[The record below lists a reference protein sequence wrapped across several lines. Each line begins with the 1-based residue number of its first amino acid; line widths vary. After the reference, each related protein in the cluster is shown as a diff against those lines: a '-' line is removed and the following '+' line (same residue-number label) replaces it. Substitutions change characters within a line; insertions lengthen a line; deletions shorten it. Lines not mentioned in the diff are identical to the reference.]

1 MEGAGMN
8 IEGTI
13 EFISNSAESFWT
25 SGDIIAIVV
34 ALISILGSIF
44 VAWRSEKN
52 SREISK
58 SNNEIQKK
66 INDENIALQEKWNG
80 ETLQFQE
87 KINQANIDANLIASA
102 RIEWI
107 QKVRNLSAELLSLY
121 FSMLNSKNAESIQTA
136 FNHSIEKTELLILYF
151 GHEDDNVESEDL
163 NILLDKEKN
172 NGKNELIASFT
183 VSLSQKFNKY
193 NTFIQEGGLVEL
205 QKSINSAQRD
215 MYNNAETVKVGEYYH
230 DEAEEMFDVEEQHY
244 QAEDVLHVEKLK
256 EKKNDKVN
264 EITNLQNDLIFLR
277 NIIRTYLKIEWNKAK
292 SAK

>member
-1 MEGAGMN
+1 MN

-13 EFISNSAESFWT
+13 ELISNSSENFWT
-25 SGDIIAIVV
+25 SGNIIAIVV

-52 SREISK
+52 AQNISK

-66 INDENIALQEKWNG
+66 INDENIALQEKWNS

-87 KINQANIDANLIASA
+87 KINKANIDANLIASA

-121 FSMLNSKNAESIQTA
+121 FSMLNSKDAEKIQTA
-136 FNHSIEKTELLILYF
+136 FNHSIEKTELLVLYF
-151 GHEDDNVESEDL
+151 GHEDN
-163 NILLDKEKN
+163 KEKN
-172 NGKNELIASFT
+172 EELDMLLNKESNIGKNELIVHFAIT
-183 VSLSQKFNKY
+183 LSQKFNKY
-193 NTFIQEGGLVEL
+193 NTFIQDGGLGEL
-205 QKSINSAQRD
+205 QKSINKAQQE
-215 MYNNAETVKVGEYYH
+215 MYRNAEMVKVGEYYH
-230 DEAEEMFDVEEQHY
+230 EEAEEMMDVEEPQY
-244 QAEDVLHVEKLK
+244 QDEDVLYVHRLES
-256 EKKNDKVN
+256 KKGDKVK
-264 EITNLQNDLIFLR
+264 EISELQNDLIFLR

>member
-1 MEGAGMN
+1 MN

-13 EFISNSAESFWT
+13 ELITNSAENFWT
-25 SGDIIAIVV
+25 SGNIIAIVV

-52 SREISK
+52 SKEISQ

-66 INDENIALQEKWNG
+66 INDENIALQEKWNS
-80 ETLQFQE
+80 ETLQFQQ

-121 FSMLNSKNAESIQTA
+121 FSMLNSEETDKIQTA

-151 GHEDDNVESEDL
+151 GHEEDNVQNENLE
-163 NILLDKEKN
+163 ILLNKESN
-172 NGKNELIASFT
+172 TGKNELIVSFAI
-183 VSLSQKFNKY
+183 SLSQKFNIY
-193 NTFIQEGGLVEL
+193 NAFIQDGGLVEL
-205 QKSINSAQRD
+205 QKSIKKAQQE
-215 MYNNAETVKVGEYYH
+215 MYHNAEMVKIGEYYH
-230 DEAEEMFDVEEQHY
+230 EEAEEMMDLEEPQY
-244 QAEDVLHVEKLK
+244 QTEDVLYVKRLK
-256 EKKNDKVN
+256 EKRTVKIT

>member
-1 MEGAGMN
+1 MN

-13 EFISNSAESFWT
+13 ELISNSAEGFWT
-25 SGDIIAIVV
+25 SGNIIAIVV

-52 SREISK
+52 SQEISK

-66 INDENIALQEKWNG
+66 INDENIALQEKGNS

-87 KINQANIDANLIASA
+87 KINKANIDANLIASA

-121 FSMLNSKNAESIQTA
+121 FSMLNSKDTEKIQTA
-136 FNHSIEKTELLILYF
+136 FNHSIEKTELLVLYF
-151 GHEDDNVESEDL
+151 GHEDDKAKNEDL
-163 NILLDKEKN
+163 DILLNKESN
-172 NGKNELIASFT
+172 IGKNELIVRFAI
-183 VSLSQKFNKY
+183 SLSQKFNKY
-193 NTFIQEGGLVEL
+193 NVFIQDGGLSEL
-205 QKSINSAQRD
+205 EKSINKAQQE
-215 MYNNAETVKVGEYYH
+215 MYHNVEMVKVGEYYH
-230 DEAEEMFDVEEQHY
+230 EEAEEMMDMEEPYY
-244 QAEDVLHVEKLK
+244 QTGDILNVKRLE
-256 EKKNDKVN
+256 EKKKDRVN

-277 NIIRTYLKIEWNKAK
+277 NIMRTYLKIEWNKAK